1 MRKILLLLLLLPMVC
16 HAYEDHRGRNLDSL
30 ERSISQWTP
39 PALARAAREE
49 KIAYCMTCRELM
61 WGYLQ
66 LDGNKARLWG
76 TLGNFYEAQ
85 DYIGLMLH

>member
-39 PALARAAREE
+39 PL
-49 KIAYCMTCRELM
+49 
-61 WGYLQ
+61 
-66 LDGNKARLWG
+66 
-76 TLGNFYEAQ
+76 
-85 DYIGLMLH
+85 